1 MTIHLRNMK
10 YFLILL
16 FLFVNF
22 SSISQEN
29 WTYLI
34 GDDLSNWEIKQ
45 GKANFKLIEGTI
57 VGTSQLKSPSTYLG
71 TKKFYKDFILEFE
84 VNVSSGLNSGVQ
96 FRSLQSSDSRKF
108 VYGYQLELEAN
119 NPERNRF
126 WTGGIYD
133 QSRRSIFLYP
143 LSVNPIARTAFVPDE
158 WNFIRIEAIGNTVRT
173 WVNGIQ
179 CSNLIDDTS
188 TDGFIALQV
197 HSINEKALEG
207 KQVKWK
213 NIRVTTDEL
222 DKIRYPVEDYSPE
235 INNVDNYLT
244 DKQKED
250 GWKFIFD
257 GNTSNGW
264 VGAKIDSFPAKG
276 WVINNGL
283 LTVLPADGEES
294 ANGGD
299 IVTTDKY
306 ENFELELDFKITKG
320 ANSGIKYFVDLD
332 LNTGEG
338 SAIGLEYQILDNK
351 FHSDASKKF
360 RVMELEGEKWNIKKE
375 DVKKNR
381 GVASLYDLIEAKKL
395 NWKDV
400 RPGAW
405 HRAKIVSNNGH
416 VEHWLDNEKVLE
428 YNRFSQVFRALVEY
442 SKYSKWKNF
451 AQQKSGHIL
460 LQDHGD
466 EVSFKNIKIREYKD
480 EK

>member
-1 MTIHLRNMK
+1 MK

-16 FLFVNF
+16 FLFFN
-22 SSISQEN
+22 SLSISQEN

-197 HSINEKALEG
+197 HSINEKSLEG

-213 NIRVTTDEL
+213 NIRVL
-222 DKIRYPVEDYSPE
+222 
-235 INNVDNYLT
+235 
-244 DKQKED
+244 
-250 GWKFIFD
+250 
-257 GNTSNGW
+257 
-264 VGAKIDSFPAKG
+264 
-276 WVINNGL
+276 
-283 LTVLPADGEES
+283 
-294 ANGGD
+294 
-299 IVTTDKY
+299 
-306 ENFELELDFKITKG
+306 
-320 ANSGIKYFVDLD
+320 
-332 LNTGEG
+332 
-338 SAIGLEYQILDNK
+338 
-351 FHSDASKKF
+351 
-360 RVMELEGEKWNIKKE
+360 
-375 DVKKNR
+375 
-381 GVASLYDLIEAKKL
+381 SLI
-395 NWKDV
+395 
-400 RPGAW
+400 
-405 HRAKIVSNNGH
+405 
-416 VEHWLDNEKVLE
+416 
-428 YNRFSQVFRALVEY
+428 
-442 SKYSKWKNF
+442 
-451 AQQKSGHIL
+451 HI
-460 LQDHGD
+460 
-466 EVSFKNIKIREYKD
+466 
-480 EK
+480 

>member
-1 MTIHLRNMK
+1 MTTHPRNMK
-10 YFLILL
+10 NILILL
-16 FLFVNF
+16 FLLIN
-22 SSISQEN
+22 SLSISQEN
-29 WTYLI
+29 WTNLI
-34 GDDLSNWEIKQ
+34 GDDLGNWEIKEGEADFQ
-45 GKANFKLIEGTI
+45 LVDGTI
-57 VGTSQLKSPSTYLG
+57 IGTSKLNSKSTYLG
-71 TKKFYKDFILEFE
+71 TKNFYKDFILEFE

-96 FRSLQSSDSRKF
+96 FRSLTSSDSRKY

-119 NPERNRF
+119 NPERNRL

-143 LSVNPIARTAFVPDE
+143 LSVNPIGRTAFKPDE

-188 TDGFIALQV
+188 TDGFIALQI
-197 HSINEKALEG
+197 HSIREELLNG
-207 KQVKWK
+207 KEVKWK
-213 NIRVTTDEL
+213 NIRVTTNDL
-222 DKIRYPVEDYSPE
+222 IKKRYPVEDYAPV

-244 DKQKED
+244 EKQKDD

-257 GNTSNGW
+257 GKTSDGW
-264 VGAKIDSFPAKG
+264 VGAKSNSFPQKG
-276 WVINNGL
+276 WEINDGI
-283 LTVLPADGEES
+283 LTVLSSDGSES

-299 IVTTDKY
+299 IVTKDKY

-320 ANSGIKYFVDLD
+320 ANSGIKYFVDLN
-332 LNTGEG
+332 LNKGDG

-351 FHSDASKKF
+351 FHIDATKKY
-360 RVMELEGEKWNIKKE
+360 RVMEFEDEKWNIKKE

-400 RPGAW
+400 RAGEW
-405 HRAKIVSNNGH
+405 HRAKIISNNGH

-428 YNRFSQVFRALVEY
+428 YDRFSQVFKALIEY
-442 SKYSKWKNF
+442 SKYSKWENF

-460 LQDHGD
+460 LQDHGNK
-466 EVSFKNIKIREYKD
+466 VSFKNIKIRELND

>member
-1 MTIHLRNMK
+1 M
-10 YFLILL
+10 
-16 FLFVNF
+16 
-22 SSISQEN
+22 
-29 WTYLI
+29 
-34 GDDLSNWEIKQ
+34 
-45 GKANFKLIEGTI
+45 
-57 VGTSQLKSPSTYLG
+57 
-71 TKKFYKDFILEFE
+71 
-84 VNVSSGLNSGVQ
+84 
-96 FRSLQSSDSRKF
+96 
-108 VYGYQLELEAN
+108 
-119 NPERNRF
+119 
-126 WTGGIYD
+126 
-133 QSRRSIFLYP
+133 
-143 LSVNPIARTAFVPDE
+143 
-158 WNFIRIEAIGNTVRT
+158 
-173 WVNGIQ
+173 
-179 CSNLIDDTS
+179 
-188 TDGFIALQV
+188 
-197 HSINEKALEG
+197 EG

-213 NIRVTTDEL
+213 NIRVTTDQL
-222 DKIRYPVEDYSPE
+222 DKIIYPVEDYSPE

-257 GNTSNGW
+257 GKTSNGW
-264 VGAKIDSFPAKG
+264 VGAKIDSFPEKG
-276 WVINNGL
+276 WLINNGL
-283 LTVLPADGEES
+283 LTVLSSNGAES

-299 IVTTDKY
+299 ILTTDKY

-332 LNTGEG
+332 LNKGEG

-360 RVMELEGEKWNIKKE
+360 RIMELEGEKWNIKKE

-395 NWKDV
+395 NLKDV
-400 RPGAW
+400 SPGEW
-405 HRAKIVSNNGH
+405 HRAKIVSNNGN

-442 SKYSKWKNF
+442 SKYSKWENF

-466 EVSFKNIKIREYKD
+466 EVSFKNIKIREHKY

>member
-1 MTIHLRNMK
+1 MK

-16 FLFVNF
+16 FLFIN
-22 SSISQEN
+22 SLSISQEN

-34 GDDLSNWEIKQ
+34 DDDLSNWEIKQ
-45 GKANFKLIEGTI
+45 GQADFKIVERTI
-57 VGTSQLKSPSTYLG
+57 VGTSQLKSASTYLG

-197 HSINEKALEG
+197 HSINEKGLEG

-213 NIRVTTDEL
+213 NIRVATDEL

-264 VGAKIDSFPAKG
+264 VGAKTDSFPEKG

-283 LTVLPADGEES
+283 LTVLSSNGAES

-332 LNTGEG
+332 LNKGEG

-351 FHSDASKKF
+351 HHLDASKKF

-400 RPGAW
+400 SPGAW
-405 HRAKIVSNNGH
+405 HRAKIVSNNGN

-442 SKYSKWKNF
+442 SKYSKWENF

>member
-1 MTIHLRNMK
+1 MK
-10 YFLILL
+10 YILVLFFLS
-16 FLFVNF
+16 VNTVL
-22 SSISQEN
+22 ISQEN
-29 WTYLI
+29 WSYLI

-45 GKANFKLIEGTI
+45 GRADFQLVGGTI
-57 VGTSQLKSPSTYLG
+57 VGTSQLKSSSTYLG

-96 FRSLQSSDSRKF
+96 FRSLQSNDSRKY

-119 NPERNRF
+119 NPERKRF

-188 TDGFIALQV
+188 TNGFIALQV
-197 HSINEKALEG
+197 HSIGKESLEG

-213 NIRVTTDEL
+213 NIRITTDEL
-222 DKIRYPVEDYSPE
+222 DKKRYPVEDYSPE

-244 DKQKED
+244 EKQKEN

-264 VGAKIDSFPAKG
+264 VGAKTDSFPTKG

-283 LTVLPADGEES
+283 LTVLPADGAES

-332 LNTGEG
+332 LNKGEG

-351 FHSDASKKF
+351 IHLDASKKF
-360 RVMELEGEKWNIKKE
+360 RVMELEGEKWDIKKE

-400 RPGAW
+400 SPGAW
-405 HRAKIVSNNGH
+405 HRAKIVSNNGN

-442 SKYSKWKNF
+442 SKYSKWENF

>member
-1 MTIHLRNMK
+1 MK
-10 YFLILL
+10 YILVLFFLSINTVL
-16 FLFVNF
+16 F
-22 SSISQEN
+22 SQEN
-29 WTYLI
+29 WSYLI

-45 GKANFKLIEGTI
+45 GRADFQLVDGII
-57 VGTSQLKSPSTYLG
+57 VGTSRLKSSSTYLG

-96 FRSLQSSDSRKF
+96 FRSLQSNDSRKY

-119 NPERNRF
+119 NPERKRF

-188 TDGFIALQV
+188 TNGFIALQV
-197 HSINEKALEG
+197 HSIGKESLEG

-213 NIRVTTDEL
+213 NIRITTDEL
-222 DKIRYPVEDYSPE
+222 DKKRYPVEDYSPE

-244 DKQKED
+244 EKQKEN

-264 VGAKIDSFPAKG
+264 VGAKTDSFPTKG
-276 WVINNGL
+276 WVIKNGL
-283 LTVLPADGEES
+283 LTVLPADGAES

-332 LNTGEG
+332 LNKGEG

-351 FHSDASKKF
+351 IHLDASKKF

-400 RPGAW
+400 SPGAW
-405 HRAKIVSNNGH
+405 HRAKIVSKNGN

-442 SKYSKWKNF
+442 SKYSKWENF

>member
-1 MTIHLRNMK
+1 MK

-16 FLFVNF
+16 FLFIN
-22 SSISQEN
+22 SLSISQEN

-45 GKANFKLIEGTI
+45 GQADFKIVEGTI
-57 VGTSQLKSPSTYLG
+57 VGTSQLKSASTYLG

-197 HSINEKALEG
+197 HSINEKGLEG

-213 NIRVTTDEL
+213 NIRVATDEL

-264 VGAKIDSFPAKG
+264 VGAKTDSFPEKG

-283 LTVLPADGEES
+283 LTVLSSNGAES

-332 LNTGEG
+332 LNKGEG

-351 FHSDASKKF
+351 HHLDASKKF

-400 RPGAW
+400 SPGAW
-405 HRAKIVSNNGH
+405 HRAKIVSNNGN

-442 SKYSKWKNF
+442 SKYSKWENF

>member
-1 MTIHLRNMK
+1 MTIPLNDMK
-10 YFLILL
+10 YIFLLS
-16 FLFVNF
+16 FLSLNYF
-22 SSISQEN
+22 SFSQEN

-34 GDDLSNWEIKQ
+34 DDDLNNWEIKE
-45 GKANFKLIEGTI
+45 GKADFQLIDGI
-57 VGTSQLKSPSTYLG
+57 IIGTSKLNSKSTYLG

-96 FRSLQSSDSRKF
+96 FRSLQSSESRKF

-119 NPERNRF
+119 NPERNRL

-143 LSVNPIARTAFVPDE
+143 LSVNPIGRTAFKADE

-188 TDGFIALQV
+188 NDGFIALQI
-197 HSINEKALEG
+197 HSIGKKSLDG
-207 KQVKWK
+207 KQVQWK
-213 NIRVTTDEL
+213 NIRITTNEL
-222 DKIRYPVEDYSPE
+222 NKYRYPVEEYAPE
-235 INNVDNYLT
+235 INNLDNYLT
-244 DKQKED
+244 EKQKED

-257 GNTSNGW
+257 GKTSNGW
-264 VGAKIDSFPAKG
+264 VSAKTDSFPNKG
-276 WVINNGL
+276 WEINNGL
-283 LTVLPADGEES
+283 LTVLSSDGGES

-299 IVTTDKY
+299 IVTKDKY

-332 LNTGEG
+332 LNKGEG

-351 FHSDASKKF
+351 YHLDASKKF
-360 RVMELEGEKWNIKKE
+360 RVMELEGEKWNLKKE

-381 GVASLYDLIEAKKL
+381 GVASLYDLIEAKKF
-395 NWKDV
+395 NHKAVSAGEW
-400 RPGAW
+400 R
-405 HRAKIVSNNGH
+405 RAKIVSNNGN

-442 SKYSKWKNF
+442 SKYSKWENF

-466 EVSFKNIKIREYKD
+466 EVSFKNIKIREFNN

>member
-1 MTIHLRNMK
+1 MK

-16 FLFVNF
+16 FLFINS

-45 GKANFKLIEGTI
+45 GQADFKIVEGTI
-57 VGTSQLKSPSTYLG
+57 VGTSQLKSASTYLG

-197 HSINEKALEG
+197 HSINEKGLEG

-213 NIRVTTDEL
+213 NIRVATDEL

-264 VGAKIDSFPAKG
+264 VGAKTDSFPEKG

-283 LTVLPADGEES
+283 LTVLSSNGAES

-332 LNTGEG
+332 LNKGEG

-351 FHSDASKKF
+351 HHLDASKKF

-400 RPGAW
+400 SPGAW
-405 HRAKIVSNNGH
+405 HRAKIVSNNGN

-442 SKYSKWKNF
+442 SKYSKWENF

>member
-1 MTIHLRNMK
+1 M
-10 YFLILL
+10 
-16 FLFVNF
+16 
-22 SSISQEN
+22 
-29 WTYLI
+29 
-34 GDDLSNWEIKQ
+34 
-45 GKANFKLIEGTI
+45 
-57 VGTSQLKSPSTYLG
+57 
-71 TKKFYKDFILEFE
+71 
-84 VNVSSGLNSGVQ
+84 
-96 FRSLQSSDSRKF
+96 
-108 VYGYQLELEAN
+108 
-119 NPERNRF
+119 
-126 WTGGIYD
+126 
-133 QSRRSIFLYP
+133 
-143 LSVNPIARTAFVPDE
+143 
-158 WNFIRIEAIGNTVRT
+158 
-173 WVNGIQ
+173 
-179 CSNLIDDTS
+179 
-188 TDGFIALQV
+188 
-197 HSINEKALEG
+197 EG

-213 NIRVTTDEL
+213 NIRVATDEL

-264 VGAKIDSFPAKG
+264 VGAKTDSFPAKG

-283 LTVLPADGEES
+283 LTVLSSNGAES

-332 LNTGEG
+332 LNKGEG

-400 RPGAW
+400 SPGAW
-405 HRAKIVSNNGH
+405 HRAKIVSNNGN

-442 SKYSKWKNF
+442 SKYSKWENF